1 MVTQVSCGLDGR
13 VNLSWIQT
21 GSMARQSVGKSFANP
36 SGWSPVWSPGCSP
49 QHQPTT
55 KYSIG
60 QWGLLSPCR
69 SKNSGKATWRDARS
83 VCVLPCLPG
92 RATCPSALSRVSVW
106 HSWMQQPGFTKCHP
120 ISPQNLSS
128 SCCCVLLLLLL
139 TTVHQ
144 TFRIM
149 CSLAATATQF
159 IQLTSNP
166 EAGLACSLI
175 CTKPRTNSSQ

>member
-1 MVTQVSCGLDGR
+1 MVTQVSCGLDSR

-21 GSMARQSVGKSFANP
+21 GSMARQSMGKSFANL
-36 SGWSPVWSPGCSP
+36 SRRSPAWSPGCSP

-55 KYSIG
+55 KYSTG
-60 QWGLLSPCR
+60 QWGLLLLCR
-69 SKNSGKATWRDARS
+69 SKNAGKATWRDTRN
-83 VCVLPCLPG
+83 VCVLPYLPG
-92 RATCPSALSRVSVW
+92 RATCPSPLSRACLW
-106 HSWMQQPGFTKCHP
+106 HSWMQHPEFTKCHP

-144 TFRIM
+144 ILRIM
-149 CSLAATATQF
+149 CPLAATATQF

-166 EAGLACSLI
+166 EAGLAGSLI